1 MAKEP
6 SRQSAWVDWFL
17 EKLARWGLAPGWLRL
32 AWWRRLLRPIAAWEE
47 RFRTLSD
54 EQLRRASLGLRY
66 RARSGQPLWLLLP
79 EAFALVREAARR
91 TLNMRHYDVQLLGGI
106 ALCHRTI
113 VEMPTGEGKTL
124 VATLPLYLYGL
135 LGRGCHL
142 ATVNDYLARRDA
154 EWMGPIYR
162 LLGLSVGVIQAGMS
176 ASERRQAYQ
185 CDITYGTA
193 KEFGFDFLRD
203 RLYGRLWQEGMGGP
217 GGFGQDGTELG
228 SRFGQEGIDM
238 ESRFGRGGSNPS
250 GRFGQEGIPSR
261 GRFGQEGIGTGSR
274 SWPRGIGGGG
284 PPGEAW
290 LSRHPAPPDGWPP
303 MQRPPFFAL
312 VDEADSVLIDE
323 ARMPLILAT
332 GAAEA
337 EPAEEACF
345 RWSAQVAA
353 DFQPEIDYQQ
363 DPKTRWVQ
371 LTEAG
376 RAKVRRLDKPALLGG
391 LSLPKIYQFVQ
402 RAIYARQHLQ
412 RDRHFVIQEGE
423 VVLVDEFTG
432 RLAQQ
437 RRWHQGL
444 HQAVEAMEGLPI
456 RPATAQAAQITV
468 QDFFLRYPHL
478 AGMTGTA
485 QEAAWE
491 FRRIYGCP
499 VVVIPPNRPV
509 IRQEWPAKVFGTS
522 EAKWAAVVEETKRLW
537 HQGRPVLVG
546 TRSIDKSEHLSR
558 LLTAAGIPHQ
568 VLHALHEAEEAQIIA
583 QAGQAG
589 RVTVATNM
597 AGRGTDIRL
606 DPGVAERG
614 GLHVI
619 ATEMHEAA
627 RIDRQLA
634 GRAGRQGDP
643 GSFRQFVALDDEL
656 LELGLG
662 KPKARQWAERGRQHP
677 GLIHMSLRVFRKAQR
692 RIQRRHYRMRKILLW
707 QHRRRTELQRR
718 LGLDP
723 YLDMPE

>member
-1 MAKEP
+1 MN
-6 SRQSAWVDWFL
+6 RHFWGLDWFL
-17 EKLARWGLAPGWLRL
+17 EKLARWGLAPGWMRL

-47 RFRTLSD
+47 RFRPLSD
-54 EQLRRASLGLRY
+54 EQLRRVSMGLRY
-66 RARSGQPLWLLLP
+66 RARTGQSLWRLLP

-91 TLNMRHYDVQLLGGI
+91 TLNMRHYEVQLLGGI

-113 VEMPTGEGKTL
+113 MEMPTGEGKTL

-176 ASERRQAYQ
+176 ASERRQAYR

-193 KEFGFDFLRD
+193 REFGFDFLRD
-203 RLYGRLWQEGMGGP
+203 RLHGRLWQERREAS
-217 GGFGQDGTELG
+217 GGFRQGE
-228 SRFGQEGIDM
+228 ID
-238 ESRFGRGGSNPS
+238 SGRQFGREGFGPT

-261 GRFGQEGIGTGSR
+261 GRFGKKGIGGSSPIWQERIGTGSQTR
-274 SWPRGIGGGG
+274 QEQIVLSDR
-284 PPGEAW
+284 PGEDWFDPEPATPDAW
-290 LSRHPAPPDGWPP
+290 TP
-303 MQRPPFFAL
+303 MQRPPFFVL

-323 ARMPLILAT
+323 ARMPMILAT
-332 GAAEA
+332 GAAGT
-337 EPAEEACF
+337 EPAEAACF
-345 RWSAQVAA
+345 QWSAQAA
-353 DFQPEIDYQQ
+353 HLFQPEIDYQH
-363 DPKTRWVQ
+363 DAKNRCIQ

-376 RAKVRRLDKPALLGG
+376 RAKIRRLDKPALLDT
-391 LSLPKIYQFVQ
+391 LSLPKIYQFVE

-412 RDRHFVIQEGE
+412 RDRHFVVQEGE

-432 RLAQQ
+432 RLAQG
-437 RRWHQGL
+437 RRWQQGL
-444 HQAVEAMEGLPI
+444 HQAVEAMLGLPI
-456 RPATAQAAQITV
+456 RAATGQAAQITV

-491 FRRIYGCP
+491 FQRIYGCP
-499 VVVIPPNRPV
+499 VVVIPPNRPI
-509 IRQEWPAKVFGTS
+509 IRQEWSPKVFGTS
-522 EAKWAAVVEETKRLW
+522 AAKWAAVVEETKRLW
-537 HQGRPVLVG
+537 QQGRPVLVG

-558 LLTAAGIPHQ
+558 LLTAAGVPHQ

-583 QAGQAG
+583 QAGQAR

-606 DPGVAERG
+606 GPGVAERG

-662 KPKARQWAERGRQHP
+662 KQKARQWADWGRQHP
-677 GLIHMSLRVFRKAQR
+677 GLTGISLRVFRKAQR
-692 RIQRRHYRMRKILLW
+692 RIQRRHYRMRKMLLW